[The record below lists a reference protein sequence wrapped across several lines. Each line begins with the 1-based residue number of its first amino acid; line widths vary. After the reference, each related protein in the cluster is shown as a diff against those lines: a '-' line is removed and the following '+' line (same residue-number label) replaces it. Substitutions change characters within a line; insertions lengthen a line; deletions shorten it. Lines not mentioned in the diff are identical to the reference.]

1 MTNFTF
7 AMILS
12 ALGVVL
18 LALIVAAIRLDI
30 ADHRAAQAPAGDNTP
45 TRLDVASAQ
54 AIQDPPEPVA
64 AKPAAPDDD
73 KAFLD
78 ALAADLT
85 RSRAVRRLARRL
97 ETTR

>member
-1 MTNFTF
+1 MSDF
-7 AMILS
+7 AFAVILS
-12 ALGVVL
+12 ALAVVL

-30 ADHRAAQAPAGDNTP
+30 ADHRAAAATPKDDAPA
-45 TRLDVASAQ
+45 RLDVASAQ
-54 AIQDPPEPVA
+54 AIQ
-64 AKPAAPDDD
+64 AAPPITAPNDD